1 MLHLTLLLHD
11 QSSLQKSTGIL
22 NDMSFK
28 SCNMGLFHY
37 YSTAMQAAA
46 VLTNRGAFILTKTET
61 KTDKNG
67 LYGIVW
73 WCSYCT
79 ETGTKTHTV
88 TDVNRF
94 QTRFIGLALGHGL
107 GLCHC
112 EHTLSHLDVGTVVEI
127 YHTVMGFGNFRKWV
141 RKSHITIFGN
151 LQQLVIFNT

>member
-1 MLHLTLLLHD
+1 
-11 QSSLQKSTGIL
+11 
-22 NDMSFK
+22 MSFK

-37 YSTAMQAAA
+37 YSIPMQAAA
-46 VLTNRGAFILTKTET
+46 VLPNRGAFTLTKTET

-73 WCSYCT
+73 RCSYCT
-79 ETGTKTHTV
+79 ETDTKTHTV

-94 QTRFIGLALGHGL
+94 QPVLSVSLSVMVL
-107 GLCHC
+107 VCHC
-112 EHTLSHLDVGTVVEI
+112 EHTLSHLYVGTVVEI